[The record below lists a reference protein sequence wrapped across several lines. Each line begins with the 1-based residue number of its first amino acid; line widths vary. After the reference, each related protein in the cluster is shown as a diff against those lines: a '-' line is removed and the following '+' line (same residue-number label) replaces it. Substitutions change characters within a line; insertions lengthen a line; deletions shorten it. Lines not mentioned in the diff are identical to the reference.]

1 MSVTDTL
8 RSFLREVLDT
18 PLKQELLAFFV
29 TNRAMDTA
37 HGLSVWLGRPADEI
51 RAAADSLVQAG
62 LLRKEGEGENAIYS
76 YQPRP
81 EIADL
86 VDAFLHLYQT
96 ARAQLQQELL
106 QARQQVEQAWEQ
118 LRALQWEQSRFRLIL
133 SSMTGRRDCL
143 APRRNCFLLERGW
156 CSTAWFFNSKAD
168 RQKA

>member
-1 MSVTDTL
+1 MAVSVTDAL

-37 HGLSVWLGRPADEI
+37 QGLSVWLGRPADEI
-51 RAAADSLVQAG
+51 RAAADSLVKAG
-62 LLRKEGEGENAIYS
+62 LLRKEGEGESAIYS

-81 EIADL
+81 EIAGL

-96 ARAQLQQELL
+96 ARSQLQQELL
-106 QARQQVEQAWEQ
+106 QARQQAEQAWEQ

-133 SSMTGRRDCL
+133 SSMTDGVIV
-143 APRRNCFLLERGW
+143 LLL
-156 CSTAWFFNSKAD
+156 SLIHI
-168 RQKA
+168 